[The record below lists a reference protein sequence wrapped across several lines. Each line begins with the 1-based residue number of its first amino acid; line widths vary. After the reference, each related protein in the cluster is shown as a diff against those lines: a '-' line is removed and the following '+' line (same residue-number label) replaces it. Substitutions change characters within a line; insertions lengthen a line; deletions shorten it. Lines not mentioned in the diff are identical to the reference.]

1 MQRRTIGGAESHNLV
16 ELCPS
21 FNDKV
26 WTFLVFLEGAG
37 YFHSAGKRKEVGIL
51 GFGISEHL
59 IFMELLPDHLALNT
73 GGKLILASQLA
84 IHG

>member
-37 YFHSAGKRKEVGIL
+37 YFHSAGKRKEVGNL
-51 GFGISEHL
+51 V
-59 IFMELLPDHLALNT
+59 LAFLS
-73 GGKLILASQLA
+73 I
-84 IHG
+84 